1 MKFAFIADLHLSGYT
16 QDKIQNNLPERLDSI
31 RTSLYSMGNYCLQ
44 TKIETIIIGGD
55 SLHGKSIIYAI
66 AQDVLVNFFSEF
78 PSLQFIVID
87 GNHDLSGKSQDSISA
102 LSSIKHIPNVRWVSR
117 IPQLLYEDIVCI
129 PYTSNIAEQV
139 KKHYEGKILISHF
152 GLNEGILNSGIS
164 VVADIK
170 LKDLIGRWKL
180 VLLGHYHKP
189 QQIIQDN
196 ISLYYVGSPIQLDWG
211 EKNEEKRFLVVD
223 SDTLS
228 VESVPTIGYKKYV
241 EFILTRE
248 NKQEIIS
255 KAKQLQD
262 DGNYVK
268 LIRNIDMDV
277 EELKDDFRVID
288 KVDKDITNRGITSSM
303 SKEEKIER
311 YLDIKEI
318 TEKELYKTIAVDII
332 DKSDGVY

>member
-31 RTSLYSMGNYCLQ
+31 RNAIYHMANYCIQ
-44 TKIETIIIGGD
+44 KEIDTIVIGGD

-66 AQDVLVNFFSEF
+66 AQDVLVNFFTEF
-78 PSLQFIVID
+78 KTIKFIVID
-87 GNHDLSGKSQDSISA
+87 GNHDLSGKGVDAVSA
-102 LSSIKHIPNVRWVSR
+102 LSSLKHIPNVTLVSK
-117 IPQLLYEDIVCI
+117 IPQSFGDIVCI
-129 PYTSNIAEQV
+129 PYCINILEQV
-139 KKHYEGKILISHF
+139 KDHRGKILVSHF

-170 LKDLIGRWKL
+170 LKDLIGRYKL
-180 VLLGHYHKP
+180 VLLGHYHKN
-189 QQIIQDN
+189 QQIVQNN
-196 ISLYYVGSPIQLDWG
+196 IALYYVGSPIQLDWG

-223 SDTLS
+223 SDTLY
-228 VESVPTIGYKKYV
+228 VESIPTIGYKKYV
-241 EFILTRE
+241 EFTLTRE

-268 LIRNIDMDV
+268 IIRNLDMDV
-277 EELKDDFRVID
+277 EELKNEFRVID
-288 KVDKDITNRGITSSM
+288 KVEKDITNRGITSSM
-303 SKEEKIER
+303 SKEQKIER

-318 TEKELYKTIAVDII
+318 SEKEVYKTIAVDII
-332 DKSDGVY
+332 DKAEGVY